1 MMFNGEARFVCLL
14 KKPTQFLI
22 EICEKNYTVQFVTAW
37 HGILE
42 KSMNISSWIE
52 ERAQERIYGGY
63 ARKTHP
69 RTMFTYPKARIT
81 PHHQCSFPNTCR

>member
-42 KSMNISSWIE
+42 KSM
-52 ERAQERIYGGY
+52 AQERIYGGY
-63 ARKTHP
+63 ARNTHP
-69 RTMFTYPKARIT
+69 ITMFTYPKAHIT